1 MNLLLVPLRKLKI
14 KSMDG
19 TTWNLHVWF
28 KFSGQFNENYY
39 NFFKHCQ
46 GLNNYDTHG
55 PTLPCTLINPCPEEC
70 QFDMS
75 E

>member
-1 MNLLLVPLRKLKI
+1 MGQHGIYMHDLNLVDSLMKI
-14 KSMDG
+14 
-19 TTWNLHVWF
+19 TTIF
-28 KFSGQFNENYY
+28 
-39 NFFKHCQ
+39 
-46 GLNNYDTHG
+46 LNTAKWSISNDYDTYG

>member
-1 MNLLLVPLRKLKI
+1 MGQHGIYMYDLNLV
-14 KSMDG
+14 D
-19 TTWNLHVWF
+19 T
-28 KFSGQFNENYY
+28 GQFNENYY
-39 NFFKHCQ
+39 NFFKYCQ